1 MNTIVRFLL
10 GNREG
15 DKLSTSP
22 LYLDEDEL
30 YLTVGQDMDIN
41 SLESEAG
48 IIATLIHHPEFAF
61 FSEHL
66 HPKDFTKV
74 DNQCVYIAIQE
85 LARKGIN
92 NIDAYNITETLASSE
107 ETRKYSEDLSVGRIQ
122 EMIDMSDVIARHTAE
137 EYKMLVDNVLDAAL
151 RRSMIQALNDGI
163 SLCRKRT
170 SNNLEQQI
178 YNLVDG
184 VSTEYC
190 HTDDF
195 PEYKDVIDQYWEE
208 IRSRQVSGYSGIPF
222 KFKTLN
228 DYVTIERGE
237 LVIFGAEAKQGK
249 SMLLLNCAIDL
260 LKQDKSVLYLDSE
273 LNTRLFTARIISH
286 LSGIEYRRLVAGSYS
301 EEESRYIEES
311 IEWMKSRKFTH
322 IYIPTFDLQNIY
334 AAIKRVEHTQGLD
347 VLIVDYFKSAGDG
360 DAWDSY
366 AELGRF
372 VDMVKNQIAGDL
384 NIAAIG
390 AAQATCSGK
399 LADSAK
405 IARNASTICMIQDK
419 TPEEIEADGIECG
432 NKKLRVTFNRNGAQ
446 MAPGEYIDLRFDGN
460 HILYEEAKQHIPQT
474 PF

>member
-1 MNTIVRFLL
+1 MSSKSFNENDGV
-10 GNREG
+10 
-15 DKLSTSP
+15 KLKD
-22 LYLDEDEL
+22 YQEC
-30 YLTVGQDMDIN
+30 DIN

-48 IIATLIHHPEFAF
+48 IIATLIHHPEFSF

-66 HPKDFTKV
+66 HPRDFTKK
-74 DNQCVYIAIQE
+74 DNQCIYVAIQT
-85 LARKGIN
+85 LARKGIK
-92 NIDAYNITETLASSE
+92 NIDAYNIMETLTSSE
-107 ETRKYSEDLSVGRIQ
+107 ETRRYSQDLTVDSLQ
-122 EMIDMSDVIARHTAE
+122 ELVDMSDVIARHTAE
-137 EYKMLVDNVLDAAL
+137 EYKMLVDKVLDAAL
-151 RRSMIQALNDGI
+151 RRSMIKALTDGI
-163 SLCRKRT
+163 GMCKQRS
-170 SNNLEQQI
+170 SENLEQKI
-178 YNLVDG
+178 YDLVDG

-195 PEYKDVIDQYWEE
+195 PEYKDVIDDYWDE
-208 IRSRQVSGYSGIPF
+208 IKSRQNSGYSGAPF
-222 KFKTLN
+222 KFPTLN
-228 DYVTIERGE
+228 DYVTIERSE

-273 LNTRLFTARIISH
+273 LNTRLFTARIIAH
-286 LSGIEYRRLVAGSYS
+286 LSGIEYRRLVAGAYS
-301 EEESRYIEES
+301 TEEAVYIDEA
-311 IEWMKSRKFTH
+311 IEWMKTRKFTH

-334 AAIKRVEHTQGLD
+334 AAVKRVQHTQGLD

-390 AAQATCSGK
+390 AAQATSSGK

-432 NKKLRVTFNRNGAQ
+432 NKKLKVTFNRNGAQ